1 MTYSLRV
8 CKRVFLKKPSLLR
21 VVIRPRAVIDLEQ
34 VIDYYHQFATADIA
48 ERFIAEF
55 RAARDL
61 LAERPNIGSRRFAHL
76 LKGGALRVWWLD
88 RFPFRV
94 FYIVEDEILQIIGVD
109 HERRSV
115 TKKSVLWRIGIR

>member
-1 MTYSLRV
+1 M
-8 CKRVFLKKPSLLR
+8 LR

-61 LAERPNIGSRRFAHL
+61 LVERPNIGSRRFAHL
-76 LKGGALRVWWLD
+76 LKGGALRVW
-88 RFPFRV
+88 
-94 FYIVEDEILQIIGVD
+94 
-109 HERRSV
+109 
-115 TKKSVLWRIGIR
+115 